1 MKSKK
6 VSKKQVEEVVEENEE
21 ESEIEESEGELPGS
35 DEDSDTS
42 SDEDV
47 EMEEIPDLVK
57 SNQTILD
64 KLNEVHNSDNSDD
77 VSTYL
82 NIYWEPTYTLFCIP
96 FILGRRSSRNK

>member
-6 VSKKQVEEVVEENEE
+6 VSKRVVEEVVEENEE

-42 SDEDV
+42 SDEDEV
-47 EMEEIPDLVK
+47 MEEPDHVE

-77 VSTYL
+77 VSTY
-82 NIYWEPTYTLFCIP
+82 
-96 FILGRRSSRNK
+96 FITF